1 MDEMSSDT
9 NSRSRSLHFRILAP
23 IVPIIILMVI
33 LGSAVFSVGL
43 KTVSHN
49 ARVLISDDLERT
61 SREIYNICDRA
72 LQALILDG
80 YADVE
85 SIAKVRQGN
94 TLGKIEDYA
103 RQQKLQ
109 ILVYE
114 NDGGE
119 QSRNVLLQHTTIPAE
134 RIIQAVQKDSGAAV
148 MKIAYGDTDYYANK
162 FEFELWNWQIILVK
176 DGDSYANFINSSSQS
191 YFVICGILL
200 IATVVL
206 IMYFR
211 RVVHQPVHA
220 IIGSIQ
226 AGQVPNYK
234 GIYEFEFLSNII
246 REATEREQK
255 KQAEMFF
262 QASHD
267 PLTGLANRREFER
280 CLNQALS
287 EDAPLGTHTILY
299 LDLDQFKIINDTCG
313 HHAGD
318 ALLQQLSRV
327 MRDRLRQS
335 DLLARLGG
343 DEFGVLLENCAEEPS
358 LRIAE
363 SLRTAVSD
371 FRFAWEGK
379 VFAVGASIGMLTFKN
394 NGMGLADLLSDV
406 DSACYMAKEKGRNR
420 IHVYRSQDSQL
431 LMRKGQMNW
440 VARINEALEKNRFIL
455 FRQKIVALQG
465 DDSGRDHFEV
475 LVRMID
481 EEGSLIPPA
490 SFIPAAERYNLMPAI
505 DFWVIRHAFSYCRSL
520 SAENIAYTCA
530 INLSATTIGN
540 EQLVAY
546 ICQQFRESGISPG
559 SICFE
564 LTETAAIADL
574 ANAAGLIREL
584 RHLGCRIALDDFG
597 SGMSSFGYL
606 KNLPVDYIKIDG
618 GFVKNMLNDH
628 IDRAM
633 VSAINYIG
641 HTMGIK
647 TVAEFVED
655 EATREKL
662 KEIKVDFAQGYGIG
676 MPEALK
682 VSRSSR
688 AADEIVCG

>member
-1 MDEMSSDT
+1 MALETESST
-9 NSRSRSLHFRILAP
+9 RSSSLHFRILAP

-49 ARVLISDDLERT
+49 ARVLISEDLDRT
-61 SREIYNICDRA
+61 SRELYNICDRA

-85 SIAKVRQGN
+85 SIVKVRQGN
-94 TLGKIEDYA
+94 TLGKLEDYA

-109 ILVYE
+109 IVVYE
-114 NDGGE
+114 NAGTSQD
-119 QSRNVLLQHTTIPAE
+119 RNVLLQHAVIPAD
-134 RIIQAVQKDSGAAV
+134 RIIAAV
-148 MKIAYGDTDYYANK
+148 ETDTASVITKIAHEDTDYYANK
-162 FEFELWNWQIILVK
+162 FDFELWNWQIILVK
-176 DGDSYANFINSSSQS
+176 DGDTYASFINSISRS
-191 YFVICGILL
+191 YFIICGILL
-200 IATVVL
+200 IATLVL

-211 RVVHQPVHA
+211 RVVHQPVRS

-226 AGQVPNYK
+226 AGAMPSYK
-234 GIYEFEFLSNII
+234 GIYEFEFLSNVI

-255 KQAEMFF
+255 KQAEISF

-280 CLNQALS
+280 RLKEALS
-287 EDAPLGTHTILY
+287 EDSAFSTHTILY

-318 ALLQQLSRV
+318 ALLQQISRV
-327 MRDRLRQS
+327 MKDRLRQS

-343 DEFGVLLENCAEEPS
+343 DEFGVLLEACTDDPA

-363 SLRTAVSD
+363 ALRKSVSD

-379 VFAVGASIGMLTFKN
+379 VFTVGVSIGLVTFKN
-394 NGMGLADLLSDV
+394 DAQDLADLLSDV

-431 LMRKGQMNW
+431 LIRKGQMNW
-440 VARINEALEKNRFIL
+440 VARINEALENNRFIL
-455 FRQKIVALQG
+455 FQQKIVPLQEV
-465 DDSGRDHFEV
+465 DVDQDHFEV

-481 EEGSLIPPA
+481 EEGTLVPPA

-505 DFWVIRHAFSYCRSL
+505 DFWVIRHAFAYCRSL
-520 SAENIAYTCA
+520 SAKNISYTCA

-546 ICQQFRESGISPG
+546 ICEQFRETGIAPH

-564 LTETAAIADL
+564 VTETAAIADL
-574 ANAAGLIREL
+574 SSAAELIREL
-584 RHLGCRIALDDFG
+584 RQLGCRIALDDFG
-597 SGMSSFGYL
+597 SGMSSFSYL
-606 KNLPVDYIKIDG
+606 KNLPVDFLKIDG
-618 GFVKNMLNDH
+618 GFVRNMLNDRV
-628 IDRAM
+628 DRAM
-633 VSAINYIG
+633 VTAINYIG

-655 EATREKL
+655 EATLEKL
-662 KEIKVDFAQGYGIG
+662 KELEVDFAQGYGIG

-688 AADEIVCG
+688 VADEIVCG

>member
-1 MDEMSSDT
+1 MALKNESSK
-9 NSRSRSLHFRILAP
+9 RSSSLHFRILAP

-49 ARVLISDDLERT
+49 ARVLISEDLERT
-61 SREIYNICDRA
+61 AREIYNICDRA

-80 YADVE
+80 YSDVE

-114 NDGGE
+114 AAEKPQD
-119 QSRNVLLQHTTIPAE
+119 RNILLQHTSIPVE
-134 RIIQAVQKDSGAAV
+134 RIIQAVKADSGASV
-148 MKIAYGDTDYYANK
+148 TKIAHEGTDYYANR
-162 FEFELWNWQIILVK
+162 FEFELWNWRIILVK
-176 DGDSYANFINSSSQS
+176 DGATYAKFIDSISQS
-191 YFVICGILL
+191 YFIICGILL

-211 RVVHQPVHA
+211 RVVHQPVRS

-226 AGQVPNYK
+226 SGDMPSYK

-255 KQAEMFF
+255 KQAEMSF

-318 ALLQQLSRV
+318 ALLQQISRV

-358 LRIAE
+358 MRIAE
-363 SLRTAVSD
+363 SLRMAVSD

-379 VFAVGASIGMLTFKN
+379 IFAVGVSIGMLSFKN
-394 NGMGLADLLSDV
+394 DGLDLADLLSDV

-455 FRQKIVALQG
+455 FRQKIVALQENVEEK
-465 DDSGRDHFEV
+465 DHFEI

-481 EEGSLIPPA
+481 EHGSLIPPA

-505 DFWVIRHAFSYCRSL
+505 DFWVIRHAFAYCRSL
-520 SAENIAYTCA
+520 AAENISYTCA
-530 INLSATTIGN
+530 INLSATTIAN
-540 EQLVAY
+540 EQLVAH
-546 ICQQFRESGISPG
+546 ICEQFRETGISPT

-574 ANAAGLIREL
+574 ASAAGLVREL
-584 RHLGCRIALDDFG
+584 RQLGCRIALDDFG

-606 KNLPVDYIKIDG
+606 KNLPVDFLKIDG
-618 GFVKNMLNDH
+618 RFVKNMLNDR

-633 VSAINYIG
+633 VNAINYIG

-655 EATREKL
+655 DATLEKL